1 MDIEIVKMK
10 ECPYFGWQ
18 SLANHNAGKQNLG
31 LLSST
36 TEAKYG

>member
-18 SLANHNAGKQNLG
+18 SLANQYAGEKNLRFS
-31 LLSST
+31 LLVV
-36 TEAKYG
+36 KFNN